1 MHSTNRNKKNA
12 SLLMAFLSTVTLAGG
27 SAGAAGNLVE
37 TTAADNTEAHLFKPI
52 VRTGKPK
59 VGLALGGGG
68 ARGAAHI
75 GALKVLEEAGI
86 KFDYVTG
93 TSVGSVVGGLYC
105 AGVHPDEMQYCF
117 ESGEVMRKF
126 MTIPLWFRIVAAPAL
141 YVPRLL
147 GAKPYDGLYK
157 GSAFREYLLR
167 RLPEEDQTIENLPI
181 PFSAVAFN
189 LVDGKPY
196 MIRKGSLG
204 HAMQASCAVPSLR
217 KPVEIEG
224 HLLSD
229 GGIYCNLPV
238 KQCREMG
245 AEFVIAINIDQPF
258 DEQPLE
264 TFRKPG
270 SVARRMISWALYD
283 IDKPQAALADVT
295 IHPNTEGISLLSTKK
310 SDAVRALAAGEKAA
324 RDALPEIK
332 EKLKAY
338 MAGTQP

>member
-1 MHSTNRNKKNA
+1 
-12 SLLMAFLSTVTLAGG
+12 MAFLSTVTLAGG

-157 GSAFREYLLR
+157 GVQFRNYVN
-167 RLPEEDQTIENLPI
+167 RLVTRPDRNIEHLPTR
-181 PFSAVAFN
+181 FAAVCTN
-189 LVDGKPY
+189 VVDGQSV
-196 MIRKGSLG
+196 RVTQGDLG
-204 HAMQASCAVPSLR
+204 IALQASTAVPALR
-217 KPVEIEG
+217 KPVQIG
-224 HLLSD
+224 DNLFCD
-229 GGIYCNLPV
+229 GGLICNVPV
-238 KQCREMG
+238 NHVREMG
-245 AEFVIAINIDQPF
+245 ADFVIAVDIDERLNPT
-258 DEQPLE
+258 PLKK
-264 TFRKPG
+264 FRVPG
-270 SVARRMISWALYD
+270 SVG
-283 IDKPQAALADVT
+283 KQAVRIQLAHSDQPLCQGADVV
-295 IHPNTEGISLLSTKK
+295 IHPNTDGISLISRKARDGRLGYESG
-310 SDAVRALAAGEKAA
+310 VEAA
-324 RDALPEIK
+324 RKAMPEIK
-332 EKLKAY
+332 RKLAALGVELVADDKS
-338 MAGTQP
+338 TKSQ